1 MTSFRI
7 FLLAGLGSVGIVTTA
22 YFWIYGSEKES
33 WIISGGES
41 GGNYDAVA
49 QVIAKSLEK
58 TKGWKVKTLE
68 SSGSG
73 GNLRKLREGKVDL
86 CLVQHDFP
94 GDANVRTL
102 ATLYEEALHLVI
114 RDGNLSL
121 TDLAD
126 KKISLGSSGGGTE
139 ALAKATLN
147 HLGIFEGENTW
158 MNEGLKEGLANLRS
172 GKTDVV
178 CVVTGIG
185 NPLLGKA
192 LAEGDLKLLPL
203 GEEPAAGL
211 AFSYPFVEEV
221 TIPAAAYSVG
231 PGKGVPAKSLPSVG
245 VKVILACSKTLPEND
260 ALELVTTLFDNQAS
274 LAKAEA
280 LMARMAEPKEDL
292 ALQFPTHE
300 GARQHYQRDAPTFLQ
315 NWSEPMA
322 FVISILAI
330 AWGLGVTLR
339 EFIAQRH
346 KDRLDDYFKQV
357 DALTTEL
364 VEGANK
370 KRCLE
375 ISQELHA
382 IRRETI
388 DKLVTEKLDSDDFF
402 VIFQRQLHTAQQLVS
417 EQTRQ
422 QPSRRRTTRKAKS

>member
-7 FLLAGLGSVGIVTTA
+7 FLLAGLGSVGIVTAT

-33 WIISGGES
+33 WIVSGGES

-49 QVIAKSLEK
+49 HVIAKSLEE

-73 GNLRKLREGKVDL
+73 DNLRKLREGKVDL
-86 CLVQHDFP
+86 CLIQQDFP
-94 GDANVRTL
+94 GDENVRIL
-102 ATLYEEALHLVI
+102 ATLYEEALHLVV
-114 RDGNLSL
+114 RDGNLRL
-121 TDLAD
+121 TELAG
-126 KKISLGSSGGGTE
+126 KTISLGSSGGGTE

-147 HLGIFEGENTW
+147 HLGIVEGESTW
-158 MNEGLKEGLANLRS
+158 KNESLKEGLANLRS

-185 NPLLGKA
+185 NPLLGEA
-192 LAEGDLKLLPL
+192 LAEGDLQLLPL

-211 AFSYPFVEEV
+211 AFSYPFVEAV
-221 TIPAAAYSVG
+221 TIPVAAYPVG
-231 PGKGVPAKSLPSVG
+231 AGKGVPAKSLSSVG
-245 VKVILACSKTLPEND
+245 VKVILAGSRALDDSD
-260 ALELVTTLFDNQAS
+260 ALELVTTLFENQVS
-274 LAKAEA
+274 LSRAKA
-280 LMARMAEPKEDL
+280 LLARMSAPEENHV
-292 ALQFPTHE
+292 LQFPIHE
-300 GARQHYQRDAPTFLQ
+300 GARQYYERDAPSFLQ

-330 AWGLGVTLR
+330 AWGLGVTIR

-357 DALTTEL
+357 DELTTEL
-364 VEGANK
+364 VEGVNK